1 MFDLRCW
8 QHSLQ
13 PLVLLEQGARLFI
26 VPDGVFDGKNRHR
39 LIRGLYAVA
48 IGLLG
53 LSGRQRLIRQLGGPC
68 SLACQQRQGALVQD
82 LPPCMAQLGV
92 DHFAHQAMREAI
104 AARTASPCSL
114 LAQHP
119 TADGLLQGL
128 DAYLH
133 RQLGHLPQT
142 RGAHWVAQ
150 HGRRHH
156 QLARCRREPGQACLD
171 HRAHGG
177 R

>member
-1 MFDLRCW
+1 M
-8 QHSLQ
+8 
-13 PLVLLEQGARLFI
+13 
-26 VPDGVFDGKNRHR
+26 
-39 LIRGLYAVA
+39 
-48 IGLLG
+48 
-53 LSGRQRLIRQLGGPC
+53 
-68 SLACQQRQGALVQD
+68 QD